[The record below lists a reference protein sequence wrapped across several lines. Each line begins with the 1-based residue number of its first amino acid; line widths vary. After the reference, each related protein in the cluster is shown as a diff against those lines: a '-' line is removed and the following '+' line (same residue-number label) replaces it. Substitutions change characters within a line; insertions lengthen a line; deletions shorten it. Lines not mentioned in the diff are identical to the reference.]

1 MIGVKRKLD
10 DIELK
15 EFECFYIDQTTL
27 IIKTKTEEISYS
39 YPNSLE
45 LLRRI
50 GYLLHRYEVEYNRK
64 KDQAKDKS
72 DSSLT
77 PTQKECKNRLMKSRN
92 IVFSVYG
99 LYMILS
105 LIFPNYSSVLLNLFV
120 AADGIVLIGIMRDIQ
135 ILKSEALKQ
144 QKENQNYESQLNK
157 GFESLKEAALSYL
170 NRITKTTTS
179 FNMEEKHYI
188 EEIEKGFQKRIGTY
202 PQQ

>member
-1 MIGVKRKLD
+1 MKRELD

>member
-1 MIGVKRKLD
+1 M
-10 DIELK
+10 
-15 EFECFYIDQTTL
+15 FYIDQTTL

-72 DSSLT
+72 ASSLT
-77 PTQKECKNRLMKSRN
+77 PTQKECKNRLMKRRN